1 MSKVY
6 DLVGQRFGRL
16 VVLEKEKRN
25 IPKTKRTCVWWRC
38 ECDCGSIVI
47 VPTTRLV
54 TGVTKS
60 CGCYKADAS
69 AKRLTTHGHGH
80 GERLYGV
87 WSTMKQRC
95 YYVGSPSYANYGAKG
110 ITVCDEWL
118 HNYDSFRSWALSN
131 GYDETAIRGKF
142 TVDRIDQSKGY
153 SPDNCRLV
161 DMQVQNSNKR
171 SNVYLTL
178 NGETATLAEMARRHN
193 ISDSTL
199 RGRLNS
205 GWSVED
211 ALTKPARVIRHTGKY
226 VGVNQ
231 KYKKY
236 KNKKEKFNNE

>member
-16 VVLEKEKRN
+16 VVLEKETQD
-25 IPKTKRTCVWWRC
+25 IPKTSKPCVWWKC
-38 ECDCGSIVI
+38 KCNCGNIVI
-47 VPTTRLV
+47 VTTTRLV

-60 CGCYKADAS
+60 CGCYRADVS

-80 GERLYGV
+80 RERLYGV

-95 YYVGSPSYANYGAKG
+95 YYAGSPSYKNYGAIG

-118 HNYDSFRSWALSN
+118 HDYDAFRSWALSN
-131 GYDETAIRGKF
+131 GYDETAKRGKF
-142 TVDRIDQSKGY
+142 TVDRIDSSKGY

-178 NGETATLAEMARRHN
+178 NGETATLTEMARRHN
-193 ISDSTL
+193 ISESAL
-199 RGRLNS
+199 RERIS
-205 GWSVED
+205 RGWSIEK
-211 ALTKPARVIRHTGKY
+211 ALTTPARIMHYTGKY
-226 VGVNQ
+226 AGMN
-231 KYKKY
+231 KKAKS
-236 KNKKEKFNNE
+236 KNKKGHDSNE